1 MLEVGK
7 GKEEGTFILS
17 LIGQAGR
24 GADVPGTVLG
34 TKDTGRRRRHPA
46 FEEDASSKRGRW
58 PAHIAAGLIDAL
70 TGGVHTA
77 PGTRRRGQLI
87 HPREVREG
95 FTEACRLS
103 PPGKQGRVNGKQRVF

>member
-70 TGGVHTA
+70 TGVCTLPWGH
-77 PGTRRRGQLI
+77 GGGDNSFI
-87 HPREVREG
+87 
-95 FTEACRLS
+95 
-103 PPGKQGRVNGKQRVF
+103 PGKSEKASRKPVG